1 MRVRKHQGERVMVV
15 PEPINTVF
23 SSIHTHTEANMHY
36 TCTYMQ
42 IYTRL

>member
-23 SSIHTHTEANMHY
+23 SSIHTHRGKHALHMHAHANLH
-36 TCTYMQ
+36 
-42 IYTRL
+42 RP